1 MKKLKPSDWSRAI
14 VLPISTMFSQA
25 VSGFG
30 GKTRRKV
37 QILKEALA
45 DANTECDRL
54 RQEMQELV
62 QYTDA
67 ELQQMKQERDRAIR
81 ERDELHLK
89 VLLLEEELEV
99 TPHLPDSS
107 LPTEPSASRETIMPP
122 PVSALPATTSAIA
135 QVTPELPPPLST
147 ELSASED
154 ISAAPP
160 ESHRPQLDLSE
171 FRLALVGGHPS
182 TRRGVIQ
189 ELQMHY
195 GLKHFVE
202 IPRMSEANTSR
213 NRVKSKIHR
222 CNLVVL
228 ITGYMSHR
236 LTEIVFS
243 LKDAGMLAGDVLQ
256 LSCKGKSGV
265 LRGILEHVKSKTT

>member
-1 MKKLKPSDWSRAI
+1 MKGFKPTDWPRAI
-14 VLPISTMFSQA
+14 VTPISTMLSQA

-30 GKTRRKV
+30 GKTRRRV
-37 QILKEALA
+37 QLLKDALA
-45 DANTECDRL
+45 NAEAECDRL

-81 ERDELHLK
+81 ERDELHLQ
-89 VLLLEEELEV
+89 VLMLEEELDAA
-99 TPHLPDSS
+99 TQPPD
-107 LPTEPSASRETIMPP
+107 PFPQA
-122 PVSALPATTSAIA
+122 PVALPARTGAIA
-135 QVTPELPPPLST
+135 AHNPAPAPPPTPE
-147 ELSASED
+147 E
-154 ISAAPP
+154 IP
-160 ESHRPQLDLSE
+160 ESVLPLLDLSD

-189 ELQMHY
+189 ELQLHY

-213 NRVKSKIHR
+213 NRVKSKIYR

-265 LRGILEHVKSKTT
+265 LRGILEHVESRAT